1 MQDFAAIRWVVRRCL
16 RNTVVCDQQGNAT
29 AADICQLMRDVSDK
43 VQAQFGVV
51 LEPEVKMIGEF

>member
-1 MQDFAAIRWVVRRCL
+1 MINKGD
-16 RNTVVCDQQGNAT
+16 AT
-29 AADICQLMRDVSDK
+29 AADICQLMQDVADK